1 MESALQHQIITL
13 EDCGP
18 VSVFVQ
24 VYKVANIV
32 PVIYSGYIQL
42 VDLEWV
48 NIINLYVTPVTYDNF

>member
-42 VDLEWV
+42 VDLEC
-48 NIINLYVTPVTYDNF
+48 NQSLCYASHL